1 MLVVLY
7 ARTYRLSTP
16 FLKKSRFFIIF
27 LYESLCDWHSLD
39 DAVREND
46 NAAAQA
52 LRGTKA
58 CRKYN
63 AVRTSSLLRSTA
75 GDKNG
80 GAKCPAVKRSK
91 IADYC
96 KLPAAAE

>member
-1 MLVVLY
+1 MINISFFGARHCRCAYFDTRRFTHLLGMLVVLY

-39 DAVREND
+39 DAVRENN

-58 CRKYN
+58 CE
-63 AVRTSSLLRSTA
+63 S
-75 GDKNG
+75 
-80 GAKCPAVKRSK
+80 
-91 IADYC
+91 
-96 KLPAAAE
+96 